1 MVCERGIK
9 LGYVVLRRQGGFK
22 WGFELPVDNI
32 RPVNVLETDST
43 LFDYLIFYKFHAK
56 SIKKNIGRLNFF
68 FAFSSKNFDKISSHY
83 MKKAKKKKSKNS

>member
-32 RPVNVLETDST
+32 RPVNVLETDGT

-56 SIKKNIGRLNFF
+56 SIKKIVGRLNFV
-68 FAFSSKNFDKISSHY
+68 AFSSKNFDKFSSQY
-83 MKKAKKKKSKNS
+83 IYNVEFFY